1 MDHLVSVIMPA
12 YNYGRYIGEAI
23 GSVLSQTYD
32 NLEIVVV
39 DDGSTDNTCEV
50 VGGFIG
56 KLKRKVR
63 YYYQKNKGPGA
74 ARNFAIKEARG
85 EYLAFLDA
93 DDLWLPDKLK
103 LQMEMFAGN
112 PDIGF
117 IHTNY
122 KLFNAEGEIVNYR
135 FGITSLSQLSGNI
148 FPYLLRENI
157 INGSTIIARKAL
169 LIEAGGFAEEYLSE
183 DYILWLKMARKSKA
197 GYIRDPLIKCR
208 KHLDNKRDIAVLY
221 ASVRRVIDKIISE
234 YPEIKDD
241 PECRVSLRYR
251 EAKICYEIGYA
262 YFLKKQMRQARS
274 SLCVSIKNKFTPTA
288 FKYFLLTFIDPVI
301 IGRVMAH
308 RKA

>member
-1 MDHLVSVIMPA
+1 MPV

-23 GSVLSQTYD
+23 ESVLNQTYD
-32 NLEIVVV
+32 NLEIIVV
-39 DDGSTDNTCEV
+39 DDGSTDNTREV
-50 VGGFIG
+50 VNGLIG
-56 KLKRKVR
+56 KSGQKVH

-74 ARNFAIKEARG
+74 ARNFAVKEARG

-93 DDLWLPDKLK
+93 DDLWLPDKLR
-103 LQMEMFAGN
+103 LQMEIFSDN

-122 KLFNAEGEIVNYR
+122 KLFNAEGEIANYR

-169 LIEAGGFAEEYLSE
+169 LVESGGFAEEYLSE
-183 DYILWLKMARKSKA
+183 DYILWLKMAKKSKA
-197 GYIRDPLIKCR
+197 GYISDPLIKCR
-208 KHLDNKRDIAVLY
+208 KHLDNKRDIVTIY
-221 ASVRRVIDKIISE
+221 SSVRRVIDRIITE

-262 YFLKKQMRQARS
+262 HFLKKQMRQARS
-274 SLCVSIKNKFTPTA
+274 SLCASIKSKFTLTA
-288 FKYFLLTFIDPVI
+288 FKYFLLTFIDPGI
-301 IGRVMAH
+301 MNKVMSA